1 MKKTLLDLEI
11 GQQAQIKSLTD
22 KELQLK
28 LMDMGCL
35 PGTDISIVFKAP
47 YNGPICVEV
56 CGSKLALRRNEAVSV
71 VVEF

>member
-1 MKKTLLDLEI
+1 MRKTLLDLKI
-11 GQQAQIKSLTD
+11 GQKALIKTLTD

-35 PGTDISIVFKAP
+35 PGTDITVSFKAP

-56 CGSKLALRRNEAVSV
+56 CGSKLALRRNEAASV
-71 VVEF
+71 VVE